1 MEANRITRVGGG
13 AGRLGHR
20 TRRALLIAAAILA
33 AASFLAACG
42 GGGSDSSAEAERAA
56 DGEVL
61 NQVLGRQEAAVI
73 AYADALR
80 GIGEPLLRIARQF
93 QAQEEEHVD
102 ATLKALR
109 GVGAQPEPEAVEI
122 PRGRLRQRAD
132 YLRFLYELESGTIEE
147 ESTAVAELSSAA
159 ARTMIAATV
168 ANQAQHLVLL
178 RRALGAKPAETVPE
192 AFENGTAAAP

>member
-1 MEANRITRVGGG
+1 MQGGG
-13 AGRLGHR
+13 GVARLR
-20 TRRALLIAAAILA
+20 RRSRRALLGAALVCALA
-33 AASFLAACG
+33 STLAACG
-42 GGGSDSSAEAERAA
+42 GGGDSSSAAAAEAAA

-80 GIGEPLLRIARQF
+80 GIGEPFLRIARQF

-109 GVGAQPEPEAVEI
+109 GVGALPEPEAEEI
-122 PRGRLRQRAD
+122 PRGRLRARRD

-147 ESTAVAELSSAA
+147 ESAAVAELASSAA
-159 ARTMIAATV
+159 RTTIAATI

-178 RRALGAKPAETVPE
+178 RRALGAKPVETVPD
-192 AFENGTAAAP
+192 AFENGTTPAP